1 MAEYDAEVARIEG
14 LLLKLIR
21 GLRVLEKRVTLHEQA
36 ILEIAAALRE
46 EGIELEVVGSLPSA
60 SEFRPSSPAAARST
74 IPPWRST
81 GTSSRDK
88 SESSGTSRAPRPER
102 T

>member
-1 MAEYDAEVARIEG
+1 MAEYDAEIARVES

-21 GLRVLEKRVTLHEQA
+21 GLRVLEKRVAAHEQA

-60 SEFRPSSPAAARST
+60 SGNPSSPAAVRST
-74 IPPWRST
+74 IRPCRST
-81 GTSSRDK
+81 GTSSRDE
-88 SESSGTSRAPRPER
+88 SESSGTFRVPRPGR